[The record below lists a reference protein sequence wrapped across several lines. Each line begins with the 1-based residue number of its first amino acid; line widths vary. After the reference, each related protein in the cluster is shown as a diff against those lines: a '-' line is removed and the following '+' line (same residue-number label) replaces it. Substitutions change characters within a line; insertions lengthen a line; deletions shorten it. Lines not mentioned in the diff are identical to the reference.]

1 MPLPHRLHSAL
12 WATLAL
18 GLTVTGSGSTA
29 WAENATTPE
38 NQGVFTDWRPYA
50 ELPARARDGIAPYCP
65 GGFVDPLRSDPNVD
79 LNLPDEQSP
88 LFFSFDESRLLTPN
102 EAHLVGNVNARQ
114 NSFQFQADEITY
126 QRSTGTG
133 ELMGNVQLRTLGA
146 MVGGSSAELDLDQ
159 RSSTINDA
167 YFALHD
173 QDLHGQANRMSR
185 QGESLLTGQTVAFTR
200 CMPQDP
206 GWQIRAA
213 RFEVNRDTGI
223 AKAWHAR
230 FQIQSVP
237 VLYVPYISF
246 QIDDRRRSGFL
257 AGTYG
262 LATENPG
269 FNELS
274 VPYYLNLAPNYDDTF
289 TLHYYSD
296 LGLLARNEFR
306 FLTEDHNGVSDLD
319 VQVSQP
325 NDALDADTEA
335 PRRWAFA
342 HRQSGQLGDDTGYD
356 LSTRWVSDIRYD
368 QNFNNGGDIVE
379 DQTLNLN
386 LRHQIR
392 TGTLRFGSAFTTP
405 VQDSPENFQTAKV
418 TASTRFGNV
427 TPSVLAEWQEPK
439 DDTVTAAS
447 HGLKRLPE
455 LGLRYNSLSLPGNLN
470 LGATGTYSL
479 FSRQLDN
486 DRLNNLTTPSQL
498 DLATDSQRF
507 YLNTRVG
514 YPLDVEWGY
523 LRPEL
528 EGLALAYQQSNPLDS
543 DFSYKPDEFTASP
556 NVVNWR
562 ATVDSRLIAERPYAA
577 AGNIWVHS
585 IEPRL
590 HYTYTPF
597 VNQDELPDLNTSPVD
612 NDFALFSKS
621 RFSGLDRIGDMNRL
635 SAALDTRL
643 RDKKTGRELA
653 FIGVSKGVKLSQERV
668 RDGNKPAI
676 AEDPDFQP
684 EYSPNYLDARWAPTR
699 QVNLN
704 ATAQFEHDSMDLQAY
719 SLDVTFLPNDRR
731 FIRLAVSGDRPDP
744 DESPAGYQSFGAS
757 GYWTV
762 RENLALIGYANW
774 SRPLDVDGNV
784 TDDYAY
790 TDLVYGIDY
799 DSCCWNLRLVGYN
812 SVPDEDEETIGTGLF
827 ASRAEQGVK
836 FEVTLKGLGGSTGN
850 VESLLDEKVPGYRG
864 RLYNYR

>member
-1 MPLPHRLHSAL
+1 MPLPNRLYSVL

-18 GLTVTGSGSTA
+18 GLTATGSPGNA
-29 WAENATTPE
+29 WAESTTTPE
-38 NQGVFTDWRPYA
+38 NQGILTDWRPY
-50 ELPARARDGIAPYCP
+50 EQLPERDRAYIAPYCP

-79 LNLPDEQSP
+79 PNLPDEQSP
-88 LFFSFDESRLLTPN
+88 LYFNFDESRLLTQD

-114 NSFQFQADEITY
+114 NSFQFQGDEITY

-146 MVGGSSAELDLDQ
+146 MVGGDTAQLDLDARTSEISQ
-159 RSSTINDA
+159 A
-167 YFALHD
+167 YFALHE
-173 QDLHGQANRMSR
+173 QDLHGQARSMSR
-185 QGESLLTGQTVAFTR
+185 QGDSLLTGQSAAFTR
-200 CMPQDP
+200 CMPQNP

-213 RFEVNRDTGI
+213 RFEVNRDSGI

-230 FQIQSVP
+230 FQIKSVP
-237 VLYVPYISF
+237 VLYVPYVSF
-246 QIDDRRRSGFL
+246 PIDDRRRSGFL

-269 FNELS
+269 FSEMS

-289 TLHYYSD
+289 TLNYYSD

-325 NDALDADTEA
+325 NDTLDTETDA
-335 PRRWAFA
+335 PRRWAFG
-342 HRQSGQLGDDTGYD
+342 HRQSGQLGEATGYD

-368 QNFNNGGDIVE
+368 QNFNDGGEIVE

-386 LRHQIR
+386 LRHQIP

-405 VQDSPENFQTAKV
+405 VQDSPENFHTAKI
-418 TASTRFGNV
+418 TATTRFGNV
-427 TPSVLAEWQEPK
+427 TPSLLAEWQDPK
-439 DDTVTAAS
+439 DDTVTAAN
-447 HGLKRLPE
+447 HELKRLPE
-455 LGLRYNSLSLPGNLN
+455 LSLRYNSLSLPGNLN

-498 DLATDSQRF
+498 NLATDSQRF
-507 YLNTRVG
+507 YLNTRLG

-523 LRPEL
+523 LRPEI
-528 EGLALAYQQSNPLDS
+528 EGLALAYQQSNPVDP
-543 DFSYKPDEFTASP
+543 DFSYQPDDFSATPSA
-556 NVVNWR
+556 VNWR

-577 AGNIWVHS
+577 GNDVWVHS

-590 HYTYTPF
+590 HYTYTPY
-597 VNQDELPDLNTSPVD
+597 VDQDDLPDLNTSPVD
-612 NDFALFSKS
+612 NDFALFTKS

-643 RDKKTGRELA
+643 RDKESGRELA
-653 FIGVSKGVKLSQERV
+653 FLGVSKGVKLSQERV
-668 RDGNKPAI
+668 TQGTALE
-676 AEDPDFQP
+676 EDPDFSP

-704 ATAQFEHDSMDLQAY
+704 ASAQFEHQSMDLQAY

-731 FIRLAVSGDRPDP
+731 FIRLAISGDRPDP

-774 SRPLDVDGNV
+774 SRPLDADGNV

-812 SVPDEDEETIGTGLF
+812 SVPDEDEDTVGTGLF

>member
-1 MPLPHRLHSAL
+1 MPLPNRLHSAL

-18 GLTVTGSGSTA
+18 GLTATGSGNGA
-29 WAENATTPE
+29 WAESTASSD
-38 NQGVFTDWRPYA
+38 NQGILTDWRTYDQ
-50 ELPARARDGIAPYCP
+50 LPARERAGIAPYCP

-79 LNLPDEQSP
+79 PNLPDEQSP
-88 LFFSFDESRLLTPN
+88 LFFRFDESRLLTPD

-146 MVGGSSAELDLDQ
+146 MVGGNTAQLDLDQ
-159 RSSTINDA
+159 RSSDINDA

-185 QGESLLTGQTVAFTR
+185 QGESLLTGQSVAFTR

-230 FQIQSVP
+230 FQIKSVP
-237 VLYVPYISF
+237 VLYVPYVSF
-246 QIDDRRRSGFL
+246 PIDDRRRSGFL

-325 NDALDADTEA
+325 NDTLDADTEA
-335 PRRWAFA
+335 PRRWAFG
-342 HRQSGQLGDDTGYD
+342 HSQSGQLGDATGYD

-368 QNFNNGGDIVE
+368 QNFNDGGDIVE

-439 DDTVTAAS
+439 DDDVSAAS
-447 HGLKRLPE
+447 HDLKRLPE
-455 LGLRYNSLSLPGNLN
+455 LSLRYNSLSLPGNLN

-479 FSRQLDN
+479 FSRQLDS
-486 DRLNNLTTPSQL
+486 DRLDSLSASQL

-507 YLNTRVG
+507 YLNTRLS

-528 EGLALAYQQSNPLDS
+528 EGLALAYQQSNTVDP
-543 DFSYKPDEFTASP
+543 DFSYKPEEFTATP
-556 NVVNWR
+556 NAVNWR

-577 AGNIWVHS
+577 GSNVWVHS

-597 VNQDELPDLNTSPVD
+597 VDQEALPDLNTSPVD
-612 NDFALFSKS
+612 NDFALFTKS
-621 RFSGLDRIGDMNRL
+621 RFSGLDRFGDMNRL

-643 RDKKTGRELA
+643 RDKQSGRELA
-653 FIGVSKGVKLSQERV
+653 FLGVSKGIKLSQERV
-668 RDGNKPAI
+668 GEKTTAD
-676 AEDPDFQP
+676 EDPDFSP

-704 ATAQFEHDSMDLQAY
+704 ASAQFEHQSLDLQAY
-719 SLDVTFLPNDRR
+719 SLDVTFLPSDRR
-731 FIRLAVSGDRPDP
+731 FIRLAISGDRPDP

-774 SRPLDVDGNV
+774 SRPLDEDGNV

-812 SVPDEDEETIGTGLF
+812 SVPDEDEDTIGTGLF

>member
-1 MPLPHRLHSAL
+1 MPRPHQLYSAL

-18 GLTVTGSGSTA
+18 GLTTTGPGSVA
-29 WAENATTPE
+29 WADSETLSQ

-50 ELPARARDGIAPYCP
+50 ELPARERAGIAPYCP

-79 LNLPDEQSP
+79 PNLPDDQSP
-88 LFFSFDESRLLTPN
+88 LYFNFDESRLLTPN

-114 NSFQFQADEITY
+114 NSFQFLADEITY

-133 ELMGNVQLRTLGA
+133 ELTGNVQLRTLGA
-146 MVGGSSAELDLDQ
+146 MVGGNSAQLDLDQ
-159 RSSTINDA
+159 RSSDINEA

-173 QDLHGQANRMSR
+173 QDLHGNADRMSR
-185 QGESLLTGQTVAFTR
+185 QGDSLLTGQSVAFTR

-206 GWQIRAA
+206 TWQIRAA

-237 VLYVPYISF
+237 VLYVPYVSF
-246 QIDDRRRSGFL
+246 PIDDRRRSGFL
-257 AGTYG
+257 TGTYG

-319 VQVSQP
+319 IQVSQP
-325 NDALDADTEA
+325 NDTLDADTEA
-335 PRRWAFA
+335 PRRWAFD
-342 HRQSGQLGDDTGYD
+342 HRQSGQLGDATGYD

-368 QNFNNGGDIVE
+368 QNFNDGGDIVE

-405 VQDSPENFQTAKV
+405 VQDSPENFQTAKI

-427 TPSVLAEWQEPK
+427 TPSLLAEWQEPK
-439 DDTVTAAS
+439 DDEVTAAS
-447 HGLKRLPE
+447 HALKRLPE
-455 LGLRYNSLSLPGNLN
+455 VSLRYNSLSLPGNLN

-479 FSRQLDN
+479 FSRQLDT

-507 YLNTRVG
+507 YLNTRLS

-528 EGLALAYQQSNPLDS
+528 EGLALAYQQSNSVDPQ
-543 DFSYKPDEFTASP
+543 FSYQPDEFSATPGA
-556 NVVNWR
+556 VNWR
-562 ATVDSRLIAERPYAA
+562 TTVDSRLIAERPFA
-577 AGNIWVHS
+577 AGSNVWVHS
-585 IEPRL
+585 LEPRL

-597 VNQDELPDLNTSPVD
+597 VDQSDLPDLNTSPVD

-621 RFSGLDRIGDMNRL
+621 RFSGLDRFGDMNRL

-643 RDKKTGRELA
+643 RDKQSGRELA
-653 FIGVSKGVKLSQERV
+653 FFGVSKGIKLSQERV
-668 RDGNKPAI
+668 GERATLD
-676 AEDPDFQP
+676 EDPDFSP
-684 EYSPNYLDARWAPTR
+684 EYSPNYLDARWAPSR
-699 QVNLN
+699 QVAVN
-704 ATAQFEHDSMDLQAY
+704 ASAQFEHESMDLQAY

-731 FIRLAVSGDRPDP
+731 FIRLAVSGDRPDQ

-774 SRPLDVDGNV
+774 SRPLDLEGNV

-812 SVPDEDEETIGTGLF
+812 SVPDEDEDTIGTGLF